1 MDDVTLAEREHL
13 AYLNSFEVMAE
24 SVPNGSVTRFGEVV
38 AVVTHSPMALFNHVL
53 IEGPTASLDDLQSA
67 IAAVK
72 QTGLPF
78 MVSLRVG
85 RDEHF
90 ADSMR
95 SAEFTPADIAL
106 PAMALHPLLEHRPR
120 GDLEI
125 RSGIETHAD
134 HCLVAS
140 EGFGIPIEH
149 VESMMTPA
157 MARRD
162 DVRFYTGYLNGE
174 PVASSLGLLHERSI
188 TVFNVA
194 TLPEHRGRGY
204 GATMTNEAVLG
215 GKERGCEVAFL
226 QSSAMGL
233 SLYQRL
239 GFRTIVEYDQWTPF
253 GG

>member
-1 MDDVTLAEREHL
+1 MDDATLGDREHL
-13 AYLNSFEVMAE
+13 AYLNSFEVIAG

-53 IEGPTASLDDLQSA
+53 IEGPAASLDDLDSA
-67 IAAVK
+67 IAAVE

-78 MVSLRVG
+78 MVSLRAG
-85 RDEHF
+85 RDEPF
-90 ADSMR
+90 AEPLR
-95 SAEFTPADIAL
+95 SAEFTPSDHAL
-106 PAMALHPLLEHRPR
+106 PGMALHPLPEHQPSR
-120 GDLEI
+120 DLEI

-140 EGFGIPIEH
+140 EGFGIPIEY

-162 DVRFYTGYLNGE
+162 DVRFYAGYLNGE
-174 PVASSLGLLHERSI
+174 PVASALGLVHEGSI

-194 TLPEHRGRGY
+194 TLPDHRGRGY

-215 GKERGCEVAFL
+215 GKENGCEVAFL
-226 QSSAMGL
+226 QSTAMGL
-233 SLYQRL
+233 SLYQGL
-239 GFRTIVEYDQWTPF
+239 GFRTIVEYDQWTPS